1 MTGTAQDPADRGGAA
16 RHGTVARVALLAGVG
31 GLLFGYD
38 TGVIGGAQLFIEDE
52 FSLSSFEIECI
63 VAAVLVGAILGSLW
77 AGRLVDGK
85 GRRPTI
91 LVAGGL
97 FIVGSTIAALAP
109 GFWVLLGARIIIGLA
124 IGLVSVAAP
133 LYVAETAPAAR
144 RGALVALYQLA
155 ITVGI
160 FAAYL
165 VDLALT
171 QAEAWRWMIAIGI
184 LPAAGLILGVLP
196 LPETPRWLTAHG
208 RREDARAVVTN
219 LTPEADPDAEIAEIE
234 AALAE
239 EEGGAKWRDLLNAAV
254 KPALI
259 VGVGLAIVQQLTGIN
274 TVIYYAPRIFQEAG
288 IGSDHGAILASV
300 AVSTVNVLATLIAV
314 RFIDRVGRKPLLLVG
329 LAGMVISLGVLALGF
344 AFAGSGSDLLGT
356 VAVLATMS
364 YIAFFAFSLGP
375 IVWVMISEIFP
386 PRIRGVAAGV
396 ATMANWAANLLVAL
410 TFLTLLDVLGNAGT
424 FTLYAV
430 IGLVSIGFVRVRVPE
445 TKGRTLE
452 QIQAYWRG
460 G

>member
-1 MTGTAQDPADRGGAA
+1 VETRGDRRGAV
-16 RHGTVARVALLAGVG
+16 GRVALLAGIG

-38 TGVIGGAQLFIEDE
+38 TGVIGGAQLFIQDE
-52 FSLSSFEIECI
+52 FHLDSFEVECI
-63 VAAVLVGAILGSLW
+63 VSAVLVGAILGSLW
-77 AGRLVDGK
+77 AGRMVDLR

-97 FIVGSTIAALAP
+97 FVVGSLVAALAP
-109 GFWVLLGARIIIGLA
+109 DFWVLLGARVVIGLA

-133 LYVAETAPAAR
+133 LYVAETAPAER
-144 RGALVALYQLA
+144 RGALVSLYQLA

-171 QAEAWRWMIAIGI
+171 DAAAWRWMIAIGVV
-184 LPAAGLILGVLP
+184 PAAALVLGVLP

-208 RREDARAVVTN
+208 RRDEAVDVVAF
-219 LTPEADPDAEIAEIE
+219 LTPDGDAEAEIVE
-234 AALAE
+234 IETALDAE
-239 EEGGAKWRDLLNAAV
+239 QDGGWRELFTAAV
-254 KPALI
+254 KPALV
-259 VGVGLAIVQQLTGIN
+259 VGVGLAVVQQLTGIN

-288 IGSDHGAILASV
+288 IGSASGAILASV

-314 RFIDRVGRKPLLLVG
+314 RCIDRVGRKPLLLVG
-329 LAGMVISLGVLALGF
+329 LAGMVVSLAVLALGF
-344 AFAGSGSDLLGT
+344 AFAGAGSDLLGV

-386 PRIRGVAAGV
+386 PRVRGVAAGV
-396 ATMANWAANLLVAL
+396 ATMANWLANLVVAL
-410 TFLTLLDVLGNAGT
+410 TFLTLLEELGDAGT
-424 FTLYAV
+424 FALYAA
-430 IGLVSIGFVRVRVPE
+430 IGVVSIGFVRSRVPE

-460 G
+460 E